1 MREFSRLHRRLHP
14 DAQAT
19 RLRTAVALALAGG
32 ALMAVFKTGAAVTTG
47 SAAMLAEAV
56 HSWIGTASEIF
67 LVAGYLAARRPSD
80 DAHPLGYGR
89 ESFVWSLFGS
99 IVMCVVGA
107 QVAVWRGITQWH
119 VIEPPPD
126 YRVGYA
132 VVIVSLAFQS
142 LSFARAV
149 RFVRERAAERDHGI
163 FKHVLDTSDSQLR
176 AVVIGDLIALLGL
189 FIAGLGMAL
198 HQLTDEVRYDAL
210 GSILIGVLMGVAGLV
225 LINVNRRFL
234 AGVPLP
240 EERRQMAIHAIEQHP
255 DIERVTY
262 FFAEYVGPDR
272 LVVAARVIVVG
283 DPPQT
288 ELARLL
294 HEMETR
300 VMEHKSVERAV
311 FALAMPQEYEKRGA
325 GPKKKAAG

>member
-1 MREFSRLHRRLHP
+1 MREFTRLHRRLHP
-14 DAQAT
+14 DAKVA
-19 RLRTAVALALAGG
+19 RSLRTAVIMALAGG
-32 ALMAVFKTGAAVTTG
+32 ATMALFKTAAAIITG
-47 SAAMLAEAV
+47 SVSMLAEAV

-80 DAHPLGYGR
+80 DDHPLGYGR

-107 QVAVWRGITQWH
+107 QVAIWRGISQWS

-132 VVIVSLAFQS
+132 VVVFSLAFQCI
-142 LSFARAV
+142 SFTRAV
-149 RFVRERAAERDHGI
+149 RFVRERAAERDLGI

-176 AVVIGDLIALLGL
+176 AVVIGDLIALVGL
-189 FIAGLGMAL
+189 VIAGLGMAL
-198 HQLTDEVRYDAL
+198 HQATDEVRYDAL
-210 GSILIGVLMGVAGLV
+210 GSILIGVLMGVAGLI

-240 EERRQMAIHAIEQHP
+240 DARRELAIRAIEAHP
-255 DIERVTY
+255 QIERVTY

-272 LVVAARVIVVG
+272 LVVATRVVVAG
-283 DPPQT
+283 DPPQS
-288 ELARLL
+288 ELVRIL
-294 HEMETR
+294 HEMELR
-300 VMEHKSVERAV
+300 VMEHKSVERAI
-311 FALAMPQEYEKRGA
+311 FSLALPEDFENVRGNEKSR
-325 GPKKKAAG
+325 

>member
-1 MREFSRLHRRLHP
+1 MREFTRLHRRLHP
-14 DAQAT
+14 QAEAT

-32 ALMAVFKTGAAVTTG
+32 ATMALFKTVAAVVTG
-47 SAAMLAEAV
+47 SVSMLAEAV
-56 HSWIGTASEIF
+56 HSWISTASEIF

-107 QVAVWRGITQWH
+107 QVAIWRGITQWST
-119 VIEPPPD
+119 IEPPPD

-132 VVIVSLAFQS
+132 VVLFSLAFQC

-149 RFVRERAAERDHGI
+149 RFVRERAAERDLGI

-176 AVVIGDLIALLGL
+176 AVVIGDLIALIGL
-189 FIAGLGMAL
+189 VIAGLGMAL

-210 GSILIGVLMGVAGLV
+210 GSILIGALMGLAGLV

-234 AGVPLP
+234 AGVPLSR
-240 EERRQMAIHAIEQHP
+240 ERQELAIHAIEQHP
-255 DIERVTY
+255 QIERVTY

-272 LVVAARVIVVG
+272 LVVAARVIVAG

-288 ELARLL
+288 EVARIL
-294 HEMETR
+294 HEMELR

-311 FALAMPQEYEKRGA
+311 FALAPPEEFEKRRQA
-325 GPKKKAAG
+325 

>member
-14 DAQAT
+14 QAQPT
-19 RLRTAVALALAGG
+19 RLRVAVALALIGG
-32 ALMAVFKTGAAVTTG
+32 AMMALFKTAAAIATG
-47 SAAMLAEAV
+47 SLSMLAEAV
-56 HSWIGTASEIF
+56 HSWIGSASEIF
-67 LVAGYLAARRPSD
+67 LVAGYLAARRPAD

-107 QVAVWRGITQWH
+107 QVAIWRGVTQWN

-132 VVIVSLAFQS
+132 VVLFSLAFQC
-142 LSFARAV
+142 LSFVRAV
-149 RFVRERAAERDHGI
+149 RFVQERAAERDLGI

-176 AVVIGDLIALLGL
+176 AVVIGDLIALIGL
-189 FIAGLGMAL
+189 VIAGLGMAL
-198 HQLTDEVRYDAL
+198 HQITDNVRYDAL
-210 GSILIGVLMGVAGLV
+210 GSILIGALMGVAGLV

-240 EERRQMAIHAIEQHP
+240 RERREMAIRAIEEHP
-255 DIERVTY
+255 QIERVTY

-272 LVVAARVIVVG
+272 LVVAVRVVVAG
-283 DPPQT
+283 DPPQS
-288 ELARLL
+288 ELVRIL
-294 HEMETR
+294 HGLEER

-311 FALAMPQEYEKRGA
+311 VALAAPQDFDEVRQ
-325 GPKKKAAG
+325 P

>member
-14 DAQAT
+14 EAQAK

-32 ALMAVFKTGAAVTTG
+32 AVMAMFKTGAAVTTG

-80 DAHPLGYGR
+80 DAHPLGFGR
-89 ESFVWSLFGS
+89 ESFVWSLFAS

-107 QVAVWRGITQWH
+107 QVAVWRGITQWY
-119 VIEPPPD
+119 VIEPPPE

-132 VVIVSLAFQS
+132 VLAVSLVFQS
-142 LSFARAV
+142 VSFMRAV
-149 RFVRERAAERDHGI
+149 RFVRERAAERDAGI
-163 FKHVLDTSDSQLR
+163 FQHVLDTSDSQLR
-176 AVVIGDLIALLGL
+176 AVVTGDFISVIGLLIA
-189 FIAGLGMAL
+189 ALGMAL
-198 HQLTDEVRYDAL
+198 HQITGDVRYDAL

-225 LINVNRRFL
+225 LINLNRRFL

-240 EERRQMAIHAIEQHP
+240 EERRALAIRAIEAHP
-255 DIERVTY
+255 QIERVTY

-272 LVVAARVIVVG
+272 LVVAARVIVAG

-288 ELARLL
+288 ELARIL

-300 VMEHKSVERAV
+300 VMQHKSVERAV
-311 FALAMPQEYEKRGA
+311 FALAMPEDFERRPA
-325 GPKKKAAG
+325 